1 MPPCPTATT
10 SRSNATAATTSASA
24 STPSWPSARR
34 NGRGSESPHE
44 RQTPTSPRKR
54 GEVER
59 AARLRHDRQRVANAS
74 QTEEA
79 SLVFCYIG
87 VPNVEASGNVW
98 LTREHD

>member
-1 MPPCPTATT
+1 
-10 SRSNATAATTSASA
+10 
-24 STPSWPSARR
+24 
-34 NGRGSESPHE
+34 
-44 RQTPTSPRKR
+44 
-54 GEVER
+54 VER

-98 LTREHD
+98 LTREHDAFVAPES